1 LRCDAAT
8 YQVTCGMDGS
18 AHTLERPMAST
29 RQSASAGA
37 DRPTV
42 EAPPGSDEQLVR
54 SNYGAVP
61 GAEFPVAVYVSVFAA
76 FAWIVLAS
84 WLAFANDADADLSLG
99 IAAVLTVVFFAL
111 PVLIR
116 LTAMT
121 HPRARHE
128 KAHNFLASRVEIATG
143 TLSGSSA
150 WLQVVLIPAALALAA
165 TLIGAISLLVH

>member
-1 LRCDAAT
+1 
-8 YQVTCGMDGS
+8 
-18 AHTLERPMAST
+18 MAST
-29 RQSASAGA
+29 SQNASVGA
-37 DRPTV
+37 DRPGV
-42 EAPPGSDEQLVR
+42 EPPPRSDQQPVR
-54 SNYGAVP
+54 SNYGTVP

-84 WLAFANDADADLSLG
+84 WLAFANDADADLALG

-121 HPRARHE
+121 HPRADRE
-128 KAHNFLASRVEIATG
+128 KANNFRASRVEIATG